1 MFSSET
7 VHIARTCF
15 FSLSLRGGL
24 FLIVCRATAVA
35 RLTYDA
41 SARRGFTNASDRQHI
56 NSVIDLG
63 LPDLPYFTGDPVFQT
78 LCPASRGGS
87 RREEQISRILLVR
100 LLRHSDDTVTREDF
114 V

>member
-15 FSLSLRGGL
+15 FSLSLRGVL

-41 SARRGFTNASDRQHI
+41 SGWRGFTNASDRQGI

-63 LPDLPYFTGDPVFQT
+63 LPDIPYFTGDPVFQT
-78 LCPASRGGS
+78 LSPASRGGKPPGRTNLTYS
-87 RREEQISRILLVR
+87 LSQTVASLRR
-100 LLRHSDDTVTREDF
+100 HCDT
-114 V
+114 